1 MRDELRSRS
10 LVDFFGTINRR
21 DVCVQKRLKKEESV
35 STKVDDDIS
44 EWEKKSRSFCL
55 RLSLLK

>member
-1 MRDELRSRS
+1 MRSRS